1 MDSSPLESKSPW
13 KLLYNYMIKLDEV
26 YEPWDYLDKD
36 AFSTGNVY
44 KSKLDKWYMT
54 LKFILGYLLNKIFL
68 FIKQV

>member
-13 KLLYNYMIKLDEV
+13 KLLYNYIIKLDEV

-44 KSKLDKWYMT
+44 QSKLDKCSMS
-54 LKFILGYLLNKIFL
+54 
-68 FIKQV
+68 